1 LTIRTTL
8 DMKAQNAA
16 QKALALR
23 PSRSKTAT
31 EAMVKPGTGEI
42 KAMVV
47 SRTYGDNK
55 KKGQTTLNLAA
66 DYAHGG
72 NGGYSAGSTFKIF
85 TLAAALNKG
94 ISVGTTLP
102 APNSTTVSGYTDCK
116 GNHFEPWTLGNAE
129 TSKQKSA
136 NLNTGTWESINTFYA
151 YLEQRVGLCEASKMA
166 GNFGMKQANGQPLQ
180 QVPSQ
185 VLGTNNI
192 DVTHLA
198 AAYAGFAARGQY
210 CTPIAITD
218 VTDSTG
224 KKIDVP
230 KSKCTKAVDSGV
242 ADEVTRILQ
251 GVITNGTGR
260 GMSIG
265 RPAAGKTG
273 TCEAHSC
280 ALFAGYTP
288 DLAAVVWYGDP
299 AAPFGDPSPG
309 VYGSNVG
316 PIWRASMRGALQGT
330 KPSSFHTSVSAFGS
344 LGQARIPNVRGLSV
358 QEATRQIEAAGFS
371 VQVSP
376 RAIDSDQ
383 RKGTVAYT
391 SPSAGTKAD
400 QDTSVVIFVSNGN
413 GPRANKPRKRGPGG
427 GLWPFN

>member
-1 LTIRTTL
+1 
-8 DMKAQNAA
+8 K
-16 QKALALR
+16 
-23 PSRSKTAT
+23 
-31 EAMVKPGTGEI
+31 G
-42 KAMVV
+42 
-47 SRTYGDNK
+47 YG
-55 KKGQTTLNLAA
+55 
-66 DYAHGG
+66 
-72 NGGYSAGSTFKIF
+72 
-85 TLAAALNKG
+85 
-94 ISVGTTLP
+94 VGTTLP

-116 GNHFEPWTLGNAE
+116 GNHFEPWTLSNAE
-129 TSKQKSA
+129 TSKRKSA
-136 NLNTGTWESINTFYA
+136 NLNSGTWDSINTFYA
-151 YLEQRVGLCEASKMA
+151 YLEQRVGLCQASKMA
-166 GNFGMKQANGQPLQ
+166 ASFGMKQANGQPLQ

-192 DVTHLA
+192 DVTHMA

-210 CTPIAITD
+210 CTPIAIND
-218 VTDSTG
+218 VTDATG
-224 KKIDVP
+224 KKINVP
-230 KSKCTKAVDSGV
+230 KAKCGKAVDTGV

-251 GVITNGTGR
+251 GVITSGTGR

-288 DLAAVVWYGDP
+288 DLSAVVWYGDP

-330 KPSSFHTSVSAFGS
+330 KASSFHTPVGDFGD
-344 LGQARIPNVRGLSV
+344 LGQARVPNVRGLSV
-358 QEATRQIEAAGFS
+358 QEATKQIEAAGFT

-376 RAIDSDQ
+376 RATDSDQ

-413 GPRANKPRKRGPGG
+413 GPITTPHKRKRPGG
-427 GLWPFN
+427 GWPFH